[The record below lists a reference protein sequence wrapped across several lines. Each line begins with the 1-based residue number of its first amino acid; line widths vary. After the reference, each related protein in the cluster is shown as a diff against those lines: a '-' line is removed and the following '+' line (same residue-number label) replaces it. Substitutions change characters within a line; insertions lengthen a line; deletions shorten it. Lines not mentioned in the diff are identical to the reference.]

1 MANQDA
7 AFGLRPLK
15 SVGQADDS
23 TVMSSHKID
32 AGDAS
37 TIFQGSPVIAA
48 AGYIDASTAGAVP
61 NMGAF
66 WGCFYNDPTTLK
78 PTFKNYY
85 PGSITPPASADI
97 EAFVYDNPN
106 QMFEVQSDNTGASA
120 LADVFSNA
128 DWVSSSIASGSTLN
142 GVSSAELDDST
153 IAAASDAAAQL
164 LIIGPSRD
172 PKNNDVTSTDGYV
185 NWRVLVNMHLF
196 GHGVGTVGAG

>member
-15 SVGQADDS
+15 SVGQGDDS
-23 TVMSSHKID
+23 TGMSSHFID

-85 PGSITPPASADI
+85 PGSITPPSSKDI

-106 QMFEVQSDNTGASA
+106 QMFEIQSDNDGAST
-120 LADVFSNA
+120 LADIFSNA
-128 DWVSSSIASGSTLN
+128 DLVNFGGSTLN
-142 GVSSAELDDST
+142 GVSNSELDDST
-153 IAAASDAAAQL
+153 IAASSDAAAQL
-164 LIIGPSRD
+164 LIIGTSRD
-172 PKNNDVTSTDGYV
+172 PKNNDVTDTGGNV

>member
-15 SVGQADDS
+15 MVGQGDDS
-23 TVMSSHKID
+23 TGMSSHFID

-48 AGYIDASTAGAVP
+48 AGYVDASTAGAVP
-61 NMGAF
+61 NLGAF

-85 PGSITPPASADI
+85 PGSITPPSSKDI

-106 QMFEVQSDNTGASA
+106 QMFEIQSDNDGAST
-120 LADVFSNA
+120 LADIFSNA
-128 DWVSSSIASGSTLN
+128 DLVNFGGSTLN
-142 GVSSAELDDST
+142 GVSNSELDDST
-153 IAAASDAAAQL
+153 IAASSDVAAQL
-164 LIIGPSRD
+164 LIIGTSRD
-172 PKNNDVTSTDGYV
+172 PKNNDVTDTGGNV

-196 GHGVGTVGAG
+196 GHGVGTVGAN

>member
-23 TVMSSHKID
+23 TGMSSHAID

-37 TIFQGSPVIAA
+37 VIYQGSPVIAA
-48 AGYIDASTAGAVP
+48 AGYVDIAAAGSVP

-66 WGCFYNDPTTLK
+66 WGCFYDDPTTLK

-85 PGSITPPASADI
+85 PGSITPPSSKDI

-106 QMFEVQSDNTGASA
+106 QMFEIQSDNDGAST
-120 LADVFSNA
+120 LADIFSNA
-128 DWVSSSIASGSTLN
+128 DMVNFGGSTLN
-142 GVSSAELDDST
+142 GVSNTELDDST
-153 IAAASDAAAQL
+153 IAASSDAAAQL
-164 LIIGPSRD
+164 LIIGTSRD
-172 PKNNDVTSTDGYV
+172 PKNNDVTDTGGNV

>member
-15 SVGQADDS
+15 SVGQGDDS
-23 TVMSSHKID
+23 TGMSSHKID

-37 TIFQGSPVIAA
+37 IVYQGSPVVAA
-48 AGYIDASTAGAVP
+48 LGYIDIATAAAIP

-85 PGSITPPASADI
+85 PGSITPPSSEDI

-106 QMFEVQSDNTGASA
+106 QMFEIQSDNDGAST

-128 DWVSSSIASGSTLN
+128 DMVNFGGSTLN
-142 GVSSAELDDST
+142 GVSNTELDDST
-153 IAAASDAAAQL
+153 IAASSDAAAQL

-172 PKNNDVTSTDGYV
+172 PKNNDVTDTGGNV

>member
-1 MANQDA
+1 MANQNA
-7 AFGLRPLK
+7 PFGLRPLK
-15 SVGQADDS
+15 TVGQGDDS
-23 TVMSSHKID
+23 TGMSSHTIV

-37 TIFQGSPVIAA
+37 TIFQGSPVIGA
-48 AGYIDASTAGAVP
+48 AGYVDASTAGAVP

-85 PGSITPPASADI
+85 PGSITPPSSKDV

-106 QMFEVQSDNTGASA
+106 QMFEIQSDNTGASTQ
-120 LADVFSNA
+120 ADVFSNA
-128 DWVSSSIASGSTLN
+128 DMVNFGGSTLN
-142 GVSSAELDDST
+142 GVSTAELDDST
-153 IAAASDAAAQL
+153 IAASSDAAAQL
-164 LIIGPSRD
+164 LILGVSRD
-172 PKNNDVTSTDGYV
+172 PKNSDLGSANV

>member
-23 TVMSSHKID
+23 TGMSSHKID

-37 TIFQGSPVIAA
+37 ILYQGSPVIAA
-48 AGYIDASTAGAVP
+48 AGYVDIATAGAVP

-106 QMFEVQSDNTGASA
+106 QMFEIQSDATGASE

-128 DWVSSSIASGSTLN
+128 DMVNFGGSTIN
-142 GVSSAELDDST
+142 GVSNTELDDST
-153 IAAASDAAAQL
+153 IKASSDAAAQL

-172 PKNNDVTSTDGYV
+172 PKNNDVTSTDGNV

-196 GHGVGTVGAG
+196 GHGVGTVGANP

>member
-15 SVGQADDS
+15 SVGQGDDS
-23 TVMSSHKID
+23 TGMSSHAID
-32 AGDAS
+32 AAYGTA
-37 TIFQGSPVIAA
+37 IYQGSPVVAA
-48 AGYIDASTAGAVP
+48 AGYIAISTAGAVP

-85 PGSITPPASADI
+85 PGSITPPSSKDI

-106 QMFEVQSDNTGASA
+106 QMFEIQSDNDGAST
-120 LADVFSNA
+120 LADIFSNA
-128 DWVSSSIASGSTLN
+128 DLVNFGGSTLN
-142 GVSSAELDDST
+142 GVSNSELDDST
-153 IAAASDAAAQL
+153 IAASSDVAAQL
-164 LIIGPSRD
+164 LIIGTSRD
-172 PKNNDVTSTDGYV
+172 PKNNDVTDTGGNV

-196 GHGVGTVGAG
+196 GHGVGTVGAN

>member
-23 TVMSSHKID
+23 TGMSSHAID
-32 AGDAS
+32 AGYGTA
-37 TIFQGSPVIAA
+37 IYQGSPVVAA
-48 AGYIDASTAGAVP
+48 AGYIAISTAGAVP

-66 WGCFYNDPTTLK
+66 WGGVDVDRSTLK
-78 PTFKNYY
+78 PTFINYY
-85 PGSITPPASADI
+85 PGSITPPASKDI

-106 QMFEVQSDNTGASA
+106 QMFEIQSDNDGAST

-128 DWVSSSIASGSTLN
+128 DFVNFGGSTLN
-142 GVSSAELDDST
+142 GVSNSELDDST
-153 IAAASDAAAQL
+153 IAASSDAAAQV

-172 PKNNDVTSTDGYV
+172 PKNNDVTDTGGNV